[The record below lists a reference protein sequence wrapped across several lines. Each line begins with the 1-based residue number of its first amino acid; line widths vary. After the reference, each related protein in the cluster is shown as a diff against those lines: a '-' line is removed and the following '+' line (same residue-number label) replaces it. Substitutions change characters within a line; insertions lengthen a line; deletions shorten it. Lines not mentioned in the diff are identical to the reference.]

1 MSFWHIQKIAISEKF
16 NFGTL
21 VALNRDILNGET
33 HEYNPNFRIFK
44 HFNR

>member
-1 MSFWHIQKIAISEKF
+1 MSFWHIQKIAISGKF

-21 VALNRDILNGET
+21 VALNGDILNGET

-44 HFNR
+44 YFNR